1 MCPRSWRCH
10 LRKDC
15 VVKKRFLPLAI
26 GLVLTLTP
34 CLATAASGEAD
45 ITPLSNKD
53 VLAMVQSHLSED
65 VIIKTIK
72 ASSCTFDTY
81 PPVLKD
87 MKRRGVPDAVLQ
99 AMIDA
104 PYGPSREVA
113 NTTDDLGQ
121 QPIYHYAEQLKGMGY
136 VVPSTVG
143 RTGFRRQSV
152 RNRASRTRMK

>member
-1 MCPRSWRCH
+1 M
-10 LRKDC
+10 
-15 VVKKRFLPLAI
+15 KKLFWPLAMGI
-26 GLVLTLTP
+26 LLTLTP
-34 CLATAASGEAD
+34 TLAMAASGEAD

-53 VLAMVQSHLSED
+53 VLSMVQSHLSED
-65 VIIKTIK
+65 AIIKTIK
-72 ASSCTFDTY
+72 SSPCTFDTF

-121 QPIYHYAEQLKGMGY
+121 QPIYHYAEQLKAIGY
-136 VVPSTVG
+136 VIPSTVG
-143 RTGFRRQSV
+143 RSGFRRQSV
-152 RNRASRTRMK
+152 RNRASSRKRM